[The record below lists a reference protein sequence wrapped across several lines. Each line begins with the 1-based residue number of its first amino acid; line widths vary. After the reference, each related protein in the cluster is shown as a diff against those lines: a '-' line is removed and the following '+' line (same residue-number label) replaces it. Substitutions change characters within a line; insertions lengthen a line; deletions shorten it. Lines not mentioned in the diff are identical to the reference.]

1 MEELDSLMQ
10 YAVSL
15 EFNAPES
22 PNQVAVIGI
31 AFANAVYCR
40 EAYFLLK
47 DHLQGNSIKAKI
59 SIKNIVLRLD
69 ILDQDDENLFSAS
82 LNYDKGFLSEFIKT
96 WPPGQPISLI
106 FGAKSACDFYVI
118 NPEPDNKDFQPFF
131 VTNYEVAMNA

>member
-22 PNQVAVIGI
+22 PKQVAVIGI
-31 AFANAVYCR
+31 AFANAAYCR
-40 EAYFLLK
+40 QVYFLLK
-47 DHLQGNSIKAKI
+47 DHLQGNGIKAKI
-59 SIKNIVLRLD
+59 SVAD
-69 ILDQDDENLFSAS
+69 IMLKLAIRNEDDEYLFIAS

-106 FGAKSACDFYVI
+106 FGAKRACDFYVI
-118 NPEPDNKDFQPFF
+118 NPEPDSKDFQPFF